1 MKKNYIYISVFLM
14 SLVFQSQAQAYSLS
28 VNYDAGTR
36 QVTQAVDDAALHGD
50 MMDGM
55 SVTAYFRGGGS
66 ESLAWADT
74 GPMSGGV
81 FGADWSL
88 TLSGYTFNSPWILMN
103 DSVSGIID
111 RISIDGGAG
120 DTVFDIDDNPAFGR
134 DNIQDIEDAGTD
146 GTGSGVTFQID
157 SASSYL
163 DIDIIYQDIIE
174 LSGYAAVGDIYRSL
188 DIQFTNVGGF
198 SQGDMLTFFADTD
211 SLKYE
216 HDIGPAVPEP
226 ATIFLLGLGLVGL
239 VIFRA
244 SFDSLNEK

>member
-14 SLVFQSQAQAYSLS
+14 SLVFQAQAQAYSLS

-55 SVTAYFRGGGS
+55 SVTAYFSDGGS
-66 ESLAWADT
+66 ESLTWADT
-74 GPMSGGV
+74 GFHSGGAA
-81 FGADWSL
+81 GADWSL
-88 TLSGYTFNSPWILMN
+88 TLSGYTFNSLWILTN
-103 DSVSGIID
+103 DSVSGIE
-111 RISIDGGAG
+111 RISIDGGVG
-120 DTVFDIDDNPAFGR
+120 DTVFDIDNNPAFGR

-146 GTGSGVTFQID
+146 GTGSGRTFQID
-157 SASSYL
+157 SASSHL

-226 ATIFLLGLGLVGL
+226 ATMFLLGLGLAGFL
-239 VIFRA
+239 IFRV
-244 SFDSLNEK
+244 SSDSLNEK